1 MEEVPPSPATSGR
14 RRRDRR
20 PGRNRPGL
28 RALAKGAAVR
38 LEQGGAAAGNG
49 RTEGAGDGRT
59 EGAGRGSSRSGA
71 ARKSRSVL
79 VIPFG
84 SRGNKRI
91 GRNNFVFSR
100 TFLLKT
106 IIIRGV
112 VSRTQLPKSF
122 SVFGQRQVFFMR
134 CSKGYLF

>member
-1 MEEVPPSPATSGR
+1 VEEVPPSPATSGR

-28 RALAKGAAVR
+28 GALAKGAAVR

-71 ARKSRSVL
+71 ARKSRREQGGAAAGAAQRESPD
-79 VIPFG
+79 PFWS
-84 SRGNKRI
+84 SRSAAGNKRI
-91 GRNNFVFSR
+91 GGR

-112 VSRTQLPKSF
+112 VSMTQLSKSF
-122 SVFGQRQVFFMR
+122 SVF
-134 CSKGYLF
+134 